1 MRAAIPKMRKIPAQY
16 RSLPSAKRLEEAN
29 SKFDEAASALV
40 TDNRATR
47 AAGKRFTAEMQEQ
60 AERLSIAQQRL
71 KEAEADFDSA
81 TGGSEPVVLTPLVIK
96 KVQQSF
102 LPDQQSEA
110 LGLIEKECGRNLPF
124 SAGDSAE
131 GLERVRLAVI
141 KLAGGILEELQRQ
154 IDIARVD
161 WRDVLSSAE
170 YPEASGMGFVEYN
183 NLDERNRNEI
193 KARDRQQYVA
203 WLGEEGMAL
212 PDS

>member
-1 MRAAIPKMRKIPAQY
+1 MRKIPAQY
-16 RSLPSAKRLEEAN
+16 RNLPSAKRLEEAK
-29 SKFDEAASALV
+29 STFDDAASALV
-40 TDNRATR
+40 TANRAAR

-71 KEAEADFDSA
+71 KEAEADFDLA
-81 TGGSEPVVLTPLVIK
+81 TGGPEPVALTPLVIK
-96 KVQQSF
+96 KVRQSF
-102 LPDQQSEA
+102 LPDQQLEA
-110 LGLIEKECGRNLPF
+110 LGLLEKECGRNLPL
-124 SAGDSAE
+124 SEGDIAQD
-131 GLERVRLAVI
+131 LERVRLAVI
-141 KLAGGILEELQRQ
+141 KLAGGSLAELLRQ

-183 NLDERNRNEI
+183 NLEVRNRNQI

-203 WLGEEGMAL
+203 WLGEEGTAL